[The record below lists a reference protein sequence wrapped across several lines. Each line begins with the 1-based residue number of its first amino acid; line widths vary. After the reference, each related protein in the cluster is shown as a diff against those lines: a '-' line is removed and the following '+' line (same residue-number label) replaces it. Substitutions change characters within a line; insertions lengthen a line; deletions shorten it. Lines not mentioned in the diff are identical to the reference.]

1 MPKINKNLKNV
12 DDFIMDYLEFCYY
25 KNLSVKTIKPYHQTL
40 MLFSQY
46 LKEEKEITDIK
57 KVNKEVVENYLEFT
71 KNRGKY
77 SFTRADAETVSK
89 ANLDKRHDGG
99 KPMAMATINAYL
111 RNIKSFATYL
121 EENNISKNTRIHKCK
136 FLKTER
142 TAKEQLTDS
151 EYQKLIKS
159 LDLSKFH
166 EFRDYVLINLIFDS
180 GMRLGESLTL
190 TVYDIDILRRT
201 ILIPANTTKSR
212 KDRVV
217 FFSQN
222 MSKLLQRWLKYKDAM
237 LETDLLFPAQRTNGI
252 LSTGNFEKNLRGY
265 LKKANINKKI
275 TPHGLRNNFSRRFLL
290 SGGSLLVLSKILGHS
305 SVKVTEQAYLDLQD
319 EDLRK
324 KYQAYSPLAN
334 MNKDSY

>member
-1 MPKINKNLKNV
+1 MPRINKNSKKV
-12 DDFIMDYLEFCYY
+12 DEFIMDYLEFCSY
-25 KNLSVKTIKPYHQTL
+25 KNLSVKTIKSYHQTL
-40 MLFSQY
+40 MLFSKY

-57 KVNKEVVENYLEFT
+57 KVNKDMVEEYLEFT

-77 SFTRADAETVSK
+77 SFTRADEETVSK
-89 ANLDKRHDGG
+89 ANLDKRQDGG
-99 KPMAMATINAYL
+99 NPIAMATVNSYL

-121 EENNISKNTRIHKCK
+121 EENNIAKNTRIHQCK
-136 FLKTER
+136 FIKTER
-142 TAKEQLTDS
+142 KAKEQLTDG
-151 EYQKLIKS
+151 EYTKLIKS

-180 GMRLGESLTL
+180 GMRLGETLSLN
-190 TVYDIDILRRT
+190 VNDIDILRRT

-237 LETDLLFPAQRTNGI
+237 VENDLLFPAQRTNGM
-252 LSTGNFEKNLRGY
+252 LSTGNFEKNFRGY

-290 SGGSLLVLSKILGHS
+290 SGGNLLVLSKILGHS
-305 SVKVTEQAYLDLQD
+305 SVKVTESAYLDLED

-324 KYQAYSPLAN
+324 KYQAYSPLMN
-334 MNKDSY
+334 MNKDGY